1 MKFTNLSIKTW
12 YMITLN
18 SEVTSYPFTLDIA
31 KMYLLAYEEINQRQF
46 TPVNQEII
54 GVNWRDMKCAPY
66 NWNIDHQ
73 EFGGNPPLEMEL
85 LTMIG

>member
-1 MKFTNLSIKTW
+1 
-12 YMITLN
+12 MITLN

-66 NWNIDHQ
+66 NWNMTTKNLAVIS
-73 EFGGNPPLEMEL
+73 PLKWRCWQ
-85 LTMIG
+85 